1 MFLSLKKKKNSSV
14 VKFEQNWDKVSS
26 AIIEA
31 FKLIE
36 SWGFNDS
43 NFRAKN
49 AIIPIVYFIY
59 HNGLQDIINNQ
70 AKLTNVKPLIRQW
83 LCLSLLKGVFG
94 GQPDNVLTKIRKV
107 LERHKGDCIFPLDE
121 IKDAFKEDASKNLSF
136 SEEFVDGLLT
146 TQKDQSNCYTI
157 LALIYSHLN
166 FNQEFHKD
174 HLHPYSYFCKLQQGN
189 MTDDEYNF
197 YKDPLN
203 YNSVL
208 NLQLLNGDLNKS
220 KLDSPLN
227 QWVND
232 KSIDLDNQLIPKN
245 VSLDVSNFRSFITE
259 RKSLLKKRLLSIVGA

>member
-1 MFLSLKKKKNSSV
+1 M
-14 VKFEQNWDKVSS
+14 
-26 AIIEA
+26 
-31 FKLIE
+31 
-36 SWGFNDS
+36 
-43 NFRAKN
+43 
-49 AIIPIVYFIY
+49 
-59 HNGLQDIINNQ
+59 
-70 AKLTNVKPLIRQW
+70 
-83 LCLSLLKGVFG
+83 
-94 GQPDNVLTKIRKV
+94 LTKIRKV

-259 RKSLLKKRLLSIVGA
+259 RKSLLKKRLLSIVGGLIRLTLLIP